1 MYLKALE
8 IQGFK
13 SFPEKIRLSFEKD
26 ITAIVG
32 PNGSGKSNIS
42 DALSWVMGEQR
53 TKALRGSK
61 MEDVIFGGA
70 EQRSQ
75 LGFAQVSLVIDN
87 SEGRF
92 NVDSSELMITRRY
105 YRSGESEYFINKN
118 AVRLKDIREILM
130 DTGLG
135 KDGYAI
141 IGQGKV
147 DEILS
152 AKSEDRREIFEEAAG
167 ISRYRYRKEE
177 AERKL
182 AKTEENLVRVND
194 KISELELQVE
204 PLRAQSETAKKYL
217 VLRDQLRELEISLW
231 MENLDKLES
240 RNSKLKE
247 DFEQAGA
254 QLEEQKQ
261 KLEQHYEDAALF
273 SEQIRNADVASESL
287 RSEIS
292 ELETRIAEFESENAS
307 LKADLRNNEESINRM
322 TQELEERQSRDKGLA
337 EQIDRRKER
346 IREIEDRILQLN
358 EKYSGLRI
366 ENEKANDYAGEKERE
381 INRLLAEASEF
392 DSLCAATLARSEAL
406 RKSITELEERNDNNE
421 FELKKILGRMTEEKN
436 IYTEKESGLTRL
448 RDEEQSVGNM
458 LKGYEIRVKS
468 REKRAADCAEKIRKA
483 QMEHNALKSRIS
495 LLSAMEKDYEG
506 FSKAVK
512 LVMRESKKGN
522 LKNIRGT
529 VADLIKTDD
538 KYTVSIETAL
548 GGSMQSI
555 VVDREEDGKSAI
567 MMLKQRDAGRA
578 TFLPVSA
585 IKGRELSHQDILN
598 EEGVEGIAVRLVKYD
613 AEYSGIFMSLLG
625 RTLIVDN
632 LDCAIRLSRKYSSRF
647 RMVTLDGQ
655 VINAGG
661 SMTGGS
667 AAGNVGILSRANE
680 IIRLR
685 QREKALEKEIE
696 ELVKKHREA
705 ERELNSAIYEME
717 TAQGEYRRLQDEVL
731 KLEAEISQRKILI
744 ESLENS
750 YRTYEQIKIQLAG
763 KLRNVEGEISEAEA
777 VIKENREKSKARRA
791 QAERI
796 SQGQEELH
804 KKLEALNA
812 LLSQLK
818 QEEASL
824 NAEKEAIL
832 RAISE
837 WEQLLEEFSQESE
850 QKTVAIAALNEKNQ
864 IIRSRIEENHS
875 KAIELRNRTEEKKK
889 ILSDKIN
896 EKLQIEAKRS
906 ASDKKAQELSREIME
921 LEREHS
927 RLEQK
932 ILTAELEEK
941 QIIDKL
947 WDTYEL
953 SRSAA
958 QRIRLELDSVSKA
971 QKQAA
976 ELKREISKLGTPNLG
991 AIEEFERVNG
1001 RYTYLTEQR
1010 DDIQKAKT
1018 EIEKIIRDVTDEM
1031 KTIFAREFSV
1041 INESFKET
1049 FTELFGGGKADLI
1062 LEDENDILN
1071 CGIEIMAQ
1079 PPGKTQRAL
1088 SLLSG
1093 GEKAIVA
1100 IAIHFAILKVRPTP
1114 FCVFDEIETA
1124 LDEKNVER
1132 FAKYLR
1138 KMSEKTQFLI
1148 ITHRRGTM
1156 EEADVLY
1163 GVTMQRGVSKVL
1175 SIDLEK
1181 ALEEAK

>member
-1 MYLKALE
+1 
-8 IQGFK
+8 
-13 SFPEKIRLSFEKD
+13 
-26 ITAIVG
+26 
-32 PNGSGKSNIS
+32 
-42 DALSWVMGEQR
+42 
-53 TKALRGSK
+53 
-61 MEDVIFGGA
+61 
-70 EQRSQ
+70 
-75 LGFAQVSLVIDN
+75 
-87 SEGRF
+87 
-92 NVDSSELMITRRY
+92 
-105 YRSGESEYFINKN
+105 
-118 AVRLKDIREILM
+118 
-130 DTGLG
+130 
-135 KDGYAI
+135 
-141 IGQGKV
+141 
-147 DEILS
+147 
-152 AKSEDRREIFEEAAG
+152 
-167 ISRYRYRKEE
+167 
-177 AERKL
+177 
-182 AKTEENLVRVND
+182 
-194 KISELELQVE
+194 
-204 PLRAQSETAKKYL
+204 
-217 VLRDQLRELEISLW
+217 
-231 MENLDKLES
+231 
-240 RNSKLKE
+240 
-247 DFEQAGA
+247 
-254 QLEEQKQ
+254 
-261 KLEQHYEDAALF
+261 
-273 SEQIRNADVASESL
+273 
-287 RSEIS
+287 
-292 ELETRIAEFESENAS
+292 
-307 LKADLRNNEESINRM
+307 
-322 TQELEERQSRDKGLA
+322 
-337 EQIDRRKER
+337 
-346 IREIEDRILQLN
+346 
-358 EKYSGLRI
+358 
-366 ENEKANDYAGEKERE
+366 
-381 INRLLAEASEF
+381 
-392 DSLCAATLARSEAL
+392 
-406 RKSITELEERNDNNE
+406 
-421 FELKKILGRMTEEKN
+421 
-436 IYTEKESGLTRL
+436 
-448 RDEEQSVGNM
+448 
-458 LKGYEIRVKS
+458 
-468 REKRAADCAEKIRKA
+468 
-483 QMEHNALKSRIS
+483 
-495 LLSAMEKDYEG
+495 
-506 FSKAVK
+506 
-512 LVMRESKKGN
+512 
-522 LKNIRGT
+522 
-529 VADLIKTDD
+529 
-538 KYTVSIETAL
+538 
-548 GGSMQSI
+548 
-555 VVDREEDGKSAI
+555 
-567 MMLKQRDAGRA
+567 
-578 TFLPVSA
+578 
-585 IKGRELSHQDILN
+585 
-598 EEGVEGIAVRLVKYD
+598 
-613 AEYSGIFMSLLG
+613 
-625 RTLIVDN
+625 
-632 LDCAIRLSRKYSSRF
+632 
-647 RMVTLDGQ
+647 
-655 VINAGG
+655 
-661 SMTGGS
+661 MTGGS

>member
-13 SFPEKIRLSFEKD
+13 SFPEKVRLSFEKE

-42 DALSWVMGEQR
+42 DALTWVMGEQSS
-53 TKALRGSK
+53 KALRGSK

-70 EQRSQ
+70 EHRSQ

-87 SEGRF
+87 SAGIF
-92 NVDSSELMITRRY
+92 NVDTPELTVTRRY

-118 AVRLKDIREILM
+118 SVRLKDINEIFM

-135 KDGYAI
+135 RDGYAV

-167 ISRYRYRKEE
+167 ISKYRYRKEE

-182 AKTEENLVRVND
+182 LKTEENLVRVND

-204 PLRAQSETAKKYL
+204 PLRVQAEVAKKYL

-231 MENLDKLES
+231 METLDKLEKRTS
-240 RNSKLKE
+240 TIKDE
-247 DFEQAGA
+247 FERTGTL
-254 QLEEQKQ
+254 LEEKKR
-261 KLEQHYEDAALF
+261 KLEQHYEDASVF
-273 SEQIRNADVASESL
+273 SEQIRNADVAAEGI

-292 ELETRIAEFESENAS
+292 ALETQIAELESQNAALS
-307 LKADLRNNEESINRM
+307 ADLRNNEESIKRLV
-322 TQELEERQSRDKGLA
+322 QELEERQSRDKGLA

-346 IREIEDRILQLN
+346 ISQIEDQILQIN
-358 EKYSGLRI
+358 EKYSGLRL
-366 ENEKANDYAGEKERE
+366 ENEKTNSYAGEKEKE
-381 INRLLAEASEF
+381 IGRLLAEASEF
-392 DSLCAATLARSEAL
+392 DSLCTAAAARSEAL
-406 RKSITELEERNDNNE
+406 RQSASELEQRIDGNE
-421 FELKKILGRMTEEKN
+421 TELKKILDRIDEERKT
-436 IYTEKESGLTRL
+436 YTEKRSELIKL
-448 RDEEQSVGNM
+448 REEEQSAENM
-458 LKGYEIRVKS
+458 LRGYEIKVRS
-468 REKRAADCAEKIRKA
+468 REKRAAEFAESNRKL
-483 QMEHNALKSRIS
+483 QMELNALTSRIS

-506 FSKAVK
+506 FSNAVK
-512 LVMRESKKGN
+512 LVMRESKRGT
-522 LKNIRGT
+522 LKNIHGT
-529 VADLIKTDD
+529 VAELVKTDD
-538 KYTVSIETAL
+538 KYTVAVETAL
-548 GGSMQSI
+548 GASMQSI
-555 VVDREEDGKSAI
+555 VVEREEDGKSAI
-567 MMLKQRDAGRA
+567 MMLKQRDGGRA
-578 TFLPVSA
+578 TFLPVST
-585 IKGRELSHQDILN
+585 IKGSELSQPGIMD
-598 EEGVEGIAVRLVKYD
+598 EEGVEGVAVRLVRFEKKYD
-613 AEYSGIFMSLLG
+613 GIFMNLLG

-632 LDCAIRLSRKYSSRF
+632 MDCAIRLSRKYSSRF
-647 RMVTLDGQ
+647 RIVTLDGQ

-667 AAGNVGILSRANE
+667 AASNVGILSRANE

-685 QREKALEKEIE
+685 QREEALKKEIE
-696 ELVKKHREA
+696 EHAKKHGEA
-705 ERELNSAIYEME
+705 ERELNLAVYEME
-717 TAQGEYRRLQDEVL
+717 TAQADCRRIKDEVL
-731 KLEAEISQRKILI
+731 RLEAEISQRKILI
-744 ESLENS
+744 ESLESSCEAYKNS
-750 YRTYEQIKIQLAG
+750 KDELKG
-763 KLRNVEGEISEAEA
+763 KLINTEKEIAEAESS
-777 VIKENREKSKARRA
+777 IEENRKKSSTLRTE
-791 QAERI
+791 AERL
-796 SQGQEELH
+796 SQGQEELR
-804 KKLEALNA
+804 KKLEELSAQLSR
-812 LLSQLK
+812 LL
-818 QEEASL
+818 QEESSL
-824 NAEKEAIL
+824 SAEKDAIL

-837 WEQLLEEFSQESE
+837 WERLLEEFSLESE
-850 QKTVAIAALNEKNQ
+850 QKTAASAVLEEKNRE
-864 IIRSRIEENHS
+864 IRSRIEENQS
-875 KAIELRNRTEEKKK
+875 IKAKLKIMIDEKKK
-889 ILSDKIN
+889 KLTDKVN
-896 EKLQIEAKRS
+896 EKLEIEARRS
-906 ASDKKAQELSREIME
+906 ASDKRSQDLSREIME

-927 RLEQK
+927 GLEQK

-958 QRIRLELDSVSKA
+958 QRIRMELESVSKA
-971 QKQAA
+971 QKRVA

-991 AIEEFERVNG
+991 AIEEFERVNA

-1018 EIEKIIRDVTDEM
+1018 ELEKIIKDITNEM
-1031 KTIFAREFSV
+1031 KTIFAREFGI

-1049 FTELFGGGKADLI
+1049 FRELFGGGRAELV

-1071 CGIEIMAQ
+1071 CGIDIRVQ
-1079 PPGKTQRAL
+1079 PPGKTPKTL
-1088 SLLSG
+1088 TLLSG
-1093 GEKAIVA
+1093 GERAFVA

-1138 KMSEKTQFLI
+1138 KMSDKTQFLI
-1148 ITHRRGTM
+1148 ITHRRSTM

-1163 GVTMQRGVSKVL
+1163 GVTMQNGVSKVL
-1175 SIDLEK
+1175 SIDLER
-1181 ALEEAK
+1181 ALA